1 MKLPNQVN
9 PIIRNTLDSVHPD
22 TINSVNPQRAAI
34 TTSIPSTAAFF
45 PGFLPEFGFSSLVYC
60 LPGPGPDGFQCV
72 FLG

>member
-9 PIIRNTLDSVHPD
+9 PITRTTLDDVHPSK
-22 TINSVNPQRAAI
+22 INSVNPQGAAF
-34 TTSIPSTAAFF
+34 TTNIPSTAVFF

-60 LPGPGPDGFQCV
+60 LPGPGPGGFQCV